1 MSMEKTSADS
11 QKNSGKSIKEPRTSE
26 RPADKE
32 EKIGYW
38 EEFLTKKK
46 VSAEAFIKRISKEAV
61 RIPPDDERDRFVK
74 VLVKKPDRVSRLYQL
89 LLASAEANDS
99 VRRIVMNLAELG
111 IKQLGVVDL
120 SDPPDGLK
128 FRVSVKSWVD
138 KVEKKPLKVNE
149 LNILFLALLW
159 GWRCKLVEQIDVFGF
174 LTLAVSSPKKKD
186 TTRPKMVESNP
197 NQMEVLFRVG
207 AKREA
212 IKALL
217 EYHEVSKLEK
227 ERLDRQIQALLS
239 EKATLDL
246 RLDRLQSEISNQKEQ
261 IKGLKDEK
269 REALSQIE
277 AHKKELVDTRD
288 GFQLKLYELRGR
300 IRGILQGQ
308 LTRWLETALEASRD
322 EAPWMPVIQER
333 LEDALDLIKKESKA
347 L

>member
-1 MSMEKTSADS
+1 MEKTSADP
-11 QKNSGKSIKEPRTSE
+11 QKNSGKLIKQPQTSE
-26 RPADKE
+26 KPPDKE
-32 EKIGYW
+32 QKTGCW
-38 EEFLTKKK
+38 EEILIGKK
-46 VSAEAFIKRISKEAV
+46 VSVEAFIKRISKEGV
-61 RIPPDDERDRFVK
+61 RIPSGDEKERFTN
-74 VLVKKPDRVSRLYQL
+74 VLIKKPDRVFRLYQL
-89 LLASAEANDS
+89 LLASTDANDS
-99 VRRIVMNLAELG
+99 VRRIVMNLTKLG

-120 SDPPDGLK
+120 SDPSDGLK
-128 FRVSVKSWVD
+128 FRVSVKSWID

-149 LNILFLALLW
+149 LNILLVALLW
-159 GWRCKLVEQIDVFGF
+159 GWRCKLVEQTDVLEF
-174 LTLAVSSPKKKD
+174 LTLAVSSPQKKG
-186 TTRPKMVESNP
+186 TTRPQTVESNP

-207 AKREA
+207 AKRESV
-212 IKALL
+212 KALL

-227 ERLDRQIQALLS
+227 EKLDRQIQALLS

-246 RLDRLQSEISNQKEQ
+246 RRKTLQSEISNQKEQ
-261 IKGLKDEK
+261 IEGLKDEK

-277 AHKKELVDTRD
+277 AQKKELLDTRD